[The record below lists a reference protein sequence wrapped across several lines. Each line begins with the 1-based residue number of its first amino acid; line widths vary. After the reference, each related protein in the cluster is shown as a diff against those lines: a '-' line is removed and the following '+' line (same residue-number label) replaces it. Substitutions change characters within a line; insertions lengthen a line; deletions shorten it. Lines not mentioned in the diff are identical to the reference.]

1 MSYVCVWVFKCVNQL
16 VSPRIVAIVG
26 WFEHVRGDSAHHA
39 CSLGAGQREVTIAQ
53 GSHHK

>member
-1 MSYVCVWVFKCVNQL
+1 MCVCVGFQVCESVGIPPL
-16 VSPRIVAIVG
+16 VAIVG